1 MNAYVNYLKNN
12 WLIQNT
18 EQLDLV
24 RRDDAFQIFKGSN
37 PLLTLQGH
45 AFIHDSERM
54 ARLIISDLMFM
65 EGKGEQPFSAPWL
78 YAFQKDVF
86 EGQGDA
92 VTPDLDILLSSDPVV
107 AIKTMGEYNFRRF
120 NPEERLFSFSF
131 FSLSSLISQINEYQN
146 VMMSE
151 IIAEE
156 TGQHPFLQMLRLSYE
171 RLTVSGKVVMQALI
185 GCHKSGIVLPLML
198 VSGMMS
204 PVEYAK
210 GLVALKIG
218 EEDQFQ
224 EMLSGLLQALDYLE
238 CADRKSTSLLQTS
251 HVIREGEGDF
261 AEFKSTLRWDIR
273 AAKNNP
279 SVERASLK
287 TIAAFLNSAGGT
299 LLIGVR
305 DDGSVEGIESDKFM
319 NEDKFLLHLW
329 TLIRTWL
336 GREVSPYVSTTLE
349 KIDEKTV
356 CQVQCRRSNRPVF
369 LRQPGA
375 DEAFYIRV
383 GPSSNAMDISEALTY
398 IADHFP
404 D

>member
-12 WLIQNT
+12 WLKQNT

-24 RRDDAFQIFKGSN
+24 RRNDEYQVFRGPG

-65 EGKGEQPFSAPWL
+65 EGKSEEPFSAPWL

-86 EGQGDA
+86 EGQADVLAHG
-92 VTPDLDILLSSDPVV
+92 LERQLSSDPVV
-107 AIKTMGEYNFRRF
+107 AMKTMGQYNFRRF
-120 NPEERLFSFSF
+120 NPDERLFPFSF

-146 VMMSE
+146 AMMSE

-156 TGQHPFLQMLRLSYE
+156 TELHPFLQMLRLSYE
-171 RLTVSGKVVMQALI
+171 RLTIPRKVVLLALS
-185 GCHKSGIVLPLML
+185 GCHDSGIVLPLML
-198 VSGMMS
+198 VSGRVS

-210 GLVALKIG
+210 ALVALKIA
-218 EEDQFQ
+218 EEDHFQ
-224 EMLSGLLQALDYLE
+224 GMLSGLLHAIDYLE
-238 CADRKSTSLLQTS
+238 CSDRKSTSLLQAS
-251 HVIREGEGDF
+251 RVIREGEGDL

-273 AAKNNP
+273 AGKNNP

-287 TIAAFLNSAGGT
+287 TIAAFLNSAGGI

-305 DDGSVEGIESDKFM
+305 DDGSVEGIESDKFL

-336 GREVSPYVSTTLE
+336 GREVSPYIRTTLE

-356 CQVQCRRSNRPVF
+356 CQVECRRSNRPVF

-383 GPSSNAMDISEALTY
+383 GPSSNAMNISEALTY

-404 D
+404 G